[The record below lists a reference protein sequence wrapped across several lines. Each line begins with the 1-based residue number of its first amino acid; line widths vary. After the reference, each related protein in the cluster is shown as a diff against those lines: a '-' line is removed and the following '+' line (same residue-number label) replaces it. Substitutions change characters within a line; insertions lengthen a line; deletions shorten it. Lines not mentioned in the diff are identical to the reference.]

1 MVLDSSGSLRN
12 EECWIS
18 IASGLASMGRV
29 VAMGGDSAIICC
41 HGLTSIYDKSE
52 SWESISSFDS
62 SSASNL
68 ERRLSKVSL

>member
-1 MVLDSSGSLRN
+1 
-12 EECWIS
+12 
-18 IASGLASMGRV
+18 MGRV